1 MFPEVSVVCGNILS
15 LAHNAIVSPANSYGY
30 MDGGIDELYV
40 QYFGLQ
46 IQDRVQDAISRRQE
60 GYLPVG
66 ASLVVKTGHPKIPYL
81 VVSPTMIIPEPVP
94 PSNCFFA
101 MAATLSTASRIAA
114 ITHLFCPGLATGMGK
129 SPLIL
134 PQKKWQMPI
143 ESGRSEMTLRWQN
156 DKGRRTTRYGGRS
169 YAAAGSDRMAKNSEQ
184 RGIRTD
190 VDETE

>member
-1 MFPEVSVVCGNILS
+1 MKLFLVDQQSELVAHWKKEFALFPEVSVVCGNILS

-40 QYFGLQ
+40 QYFGIQ

-101 MAATLSTASRIAA
+101 MAATLSTVSRIAA
-114 ITHLFCPGLATGMGK
+114 ITHLFCPGLATGTGQV
-129 SPLIL
+129 PF
-134 PQKKWQMPI
+134 
-143 ESGRSEMTLRWQN
+143 
-156 DKGRRTTRYGGRS
+156 D
-169 YAAAGSDRMAKNSEQ
+169 AAAEEMANAYSKWKVRN
-184 RGIRTD
+184 D
-190 VDETE
+190 AANAK